1 MTDEITLSGTPEEIQ
16 NQLDAAVWMDSE
28 QETDALAKLLLI
40 GDGKCGKSH
49 FAGMAAAAGFK
60 VLYLDGDVGKPT
72 IQSLPIEARRNIMLL
87 DVADTLLGG
96 IKDSRFFDT
105 FKEFTTSTTFRWN
118 KTKNQLSSRKYD
130 EPTDVIVEVKPA
142 KMDSSCILILD
153 SWTGLTES
161 MTTAAALAG
170 NVDLET
176 AKTSEMRPVY
186 QMAGIKA
193 TQMLQCIRSL
203 RCHVIVL
210 AHPDEYAHTRKPE
223 GRKVSDIKETDL
235 IVEWTKQIPKSTSK
249 PQSLQMAKYFT
260 DVSWMTVSRDGKE
273 RRLDFRLND
282 GRVSGGHFDAEKST
296 EEYSFANLVKKIGG
310 KVPDG
315 PVDTSHWLNITS
327 PQQVAANNA
336 ASGTQVLDGTK
347 SQTVKPSGGIG
358 LSSLLSKKA

>member
-1 MTDEITLSGTPEEIQ
+1 MTQELTLSGTPEEIQ
-16 NQLDAAVWMDSE
+16 NQLDAVWMDSE
-28 QETDALAKLLLI
+28 QETEALAKQLII

-49 FAGMAAAAGFK
+49 LAGMAAAAGFK

-72 IQSLPIEARRNIMLL
+72 IQSLPIEARRNIILL

-96 IKDSRFFDT
+96 VKDSRFFDT

-118 KTKNQLSSRKYD
+118 KTQGKLSSRKTD
-130 EPTDVIVEVKPA
+130 QPTDVILEIKPA
-142 KMDSSCILILD
+142 KMDSSCILVLD

-161 MTTAAALAG
+161 MTTAAAIAG

-235 IVEWTKQIPKSTSK
+235 VVEWTKQIPKSTSK
-249 PQSLQMAKYFT
+249 PHSLQMAKYFT

-282 GRVSGGHFDAEKST
+282 GRISGGHFNEEKST

-310 KVPDG
+310 RVPEG
-315 PVDTSHWLNITS
+315 PVDTSHWLSVTS
-327 PQQVAANNA
+327 PQQVAEKN
-336 ASGTQVLDGTK
+336 STKVDQVLDGTK
-347 SQTVKPSGGIG
+347 SQPVKSSGGMG
-358 LSSLLSKKA
+358 LASLMSKKA